1 MVYNHDALYARE
13 HGELD
18 AYRKSNDLNRECKRV
33 IEQVI
38 RDGFDGMRLDRNAVD
53 KAIETCGT
61 ERVAYVLA
69 NTVQQKM
76 YDGRFGRDVKE
87 WAQRT
92 PVESGSSIWFVV
104 GSHPAVLDG
113 FIRQFIQKCKI

>member
-1 MVYNHDALYARE
+1 MIYNHDATYARE

-18 AYRKSNDLNRECKRV
+18 AYRESNRLNRECKRV

-38 RDGFDGMRLDRNAVD
+38 RDGFDGMRLDRNTVD
-53 KAIETCGT
+53 KAIEQCGT

-92 PVESGSSIWFVV
+92 PIESENAVWFIVE
-104 GSHPAVLDG
+104 SHPAVLDG
-113 FIRQFIQKCKI
+113 CIRHFVQKWKM